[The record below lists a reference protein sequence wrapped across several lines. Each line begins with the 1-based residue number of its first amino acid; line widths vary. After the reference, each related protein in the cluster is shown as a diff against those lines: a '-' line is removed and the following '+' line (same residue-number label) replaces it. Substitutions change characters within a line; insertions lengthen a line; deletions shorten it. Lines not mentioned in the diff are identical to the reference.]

1 MIRKLITTHMLQELL
16 VVGNDNELKIL
27 LVTTV
32 VNDLIER
39 NRQCLDVIRVEIRR
53 WFVES
58 NDLFTVLEKRMQE
71 GKEGTYTTVDAET
84 FSKC

>member
-1 MIRKLITTHMLQELL
+1 MLQELL